1 MISVACDLHIHTA
14 LSPCAL
20 SEMTP
25 RNIVNMA
32 RLAGAEVIAITD
44 HNSCRNVAAVTR
56 AAGDKLLVIPG
67 IEVWT
72 REDVHLLC
80 LFPSLVSAEQFGSV
94 IFAALPDRPC
104 DPDLFGEQYVFD
116 ENDRVTGWEERL
128 LLSPTSLGVDEVGSL
143 VEQLGGCVIPAH
155 VDRSYSLINQLG
167 FVPPYLKIPFV
178 EVSRRGK
185 QPQASCMFTAIT
197 NSDAH
202 SLADLAGSKPW
213 PLQVES
219 VTIQSVISSLLTR
232 CSTET

>member
-1 MISVACDLHIHTA
+1 VINVACDLHIHTA

-20 SEMTP
+20 AEMTP

-44 HNSCRNVAAVTR
+44 HNSCRNVAAVTK
-56 AAGDKLLVIPG
+56 AAGDKLLIIPG
-67 IEVWT
+67 LEVWT

-80 LFPSLVSAEQFGSV
+80 LFPSLVSAEQFGAV
-94 IFAALPDRPC
+94 VYAALPDRPC
-104 DPDLFGEQYVFD
+104 DGELFGEQYLFD
-116 ENDRVTGWEERL
+116 ETDRIIGWEERL
-128 LLSPTSLGVDEVGSL
+128 LLSPVALGVDEVGTL
-143 VEQLGGCVIPAH
+143 VEELGGCIIPAH

-185 QPQASCMFTAIT
+185 QPHASRMFTAIT

-202 SLADLAGSKPW
+202 TLADLAGSKPW
-213 PLQVES
+213 PLPVES
-219 VTIQSVISSLLTR
+219 VTIHSVISSLLAR